1 MTEEEELAH
10 VINLTRDA
18 IRPNNKVCP
27 MCKEVIDQEAVINY
41 VDYENKFAKL
51 HTDGLKEG
59 EKNAVKKKKRA
70 NQKRA
75 ERRMRH
81 KGNRRNIE

>member
-10 VINLTRDA
+10 VIDLTRDA

-27 MCKEVIDQEAVINY
+27 LSKEVIDKEAVINY
-41 VDYENKFAKL
+41 VDHENKFAIL
-51 HTDGLKEG
+51 GTDGLKED
-59 EKNAVKKKKRA
+59 ENNAVKKRKRA

-75 ERRMRH
+75 
-81 KGNRRNIE
+81 